1 MVLRI
6 LELIAFAGF
15 AVSAAYTLF
24 AIVCVARSSQLSG
37 RRSDRKEVTAPPAGC
52 ELGAAS
58 CPAVTIAKPLCGDEP
73 ELYENLRSFCEQD
86 YPEYQVVFGVRDAS
100 DPAAVVARRVIEEL
114 PGRDLQL
121 VVEARLHGTNHKV
134 SNLAAMQPSMKHAII
149 AVSDSDMRVG
159 RDYLRAVVAP
169 FAEDSVGAVTC
180 LYRGVPAQANLAS
193 VLGAM
198 AINEIFLPSVL
209 VARTLQPLRYCFG
222 ATMALRRSALEAI
235 GGFHALASQLADDY
249 MIGKLVSDRGEKV
262 ALASYLVDNR
272 VDEASMRE
280 LFLHELRWARTIR
293 SMRPA
298 SYAGT
303 VLTMTLAW
311 SLAFALATR
320 FSIAGLAAVG
330 AAAVLALALQLT
342 ARLVLGDGVPWS
354 PWLIPLRAIL
364 SALIYGTAHFGR
376 HVRWK
381 TNNLTVSPGGGLSM
395 AAAPGRSGASPGE

>member
-1 MVLRI
+1 M
-6 LELIAFAGF
+6 
-15 AVSAAYTLF
+15 
-24 AIVCVARSSQLSG
+24 
-37 RRSDRKEVTAPPAGC
+37 
-52 ELGAAS
+52 
-58 CPAVTIAKPLCGDEP
+58 TIAKPLCGDEP
-73 ELYENLRSFCEQD
+73 GLYENLRSFCEQD

-100 DPAAVVARRVIEEL
+100 DPAAAVARKVIEEL

-121 VVEARLHGTNHKV
+121 VVEARLLGTNHKV

-159 RDYLRAVVAP
+159 SDYLRAIVAP
-169 FAEDSVGAVTC
+169 FADDSVGAVTC

-193 VLGAM
+193 ILGAM
-198 AINEIFLPSVL
+198 AINESFLPSVL

-249 MIGKLVSDRGEKV
+249 MIGKLVSDRGENV

-272 VDEASMRE
+272 VNEASMRE

-320 FSIAGLAAVG
+320 FSIAGLATVG
-330 AAAVLALALQLT
+330 VAAVLALALQLV
-342 ARLVLGDGVPWS
+342 ARLVLGDGTPWS

-395 AAAPGRSGASPGE
+395 AAARDRIGASPGE